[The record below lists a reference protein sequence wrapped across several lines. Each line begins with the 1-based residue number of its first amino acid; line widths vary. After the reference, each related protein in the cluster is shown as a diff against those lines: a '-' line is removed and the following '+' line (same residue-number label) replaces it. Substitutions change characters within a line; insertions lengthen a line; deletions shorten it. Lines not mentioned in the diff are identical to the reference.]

1 MSYTLGLLWIFLN
14 IKKIVLISNTLSI
27 YRYNAVKKKHLGVL
41 KNFWVITGHETIWW
55 IPQKSQ
61 GSEDNW

>member
-41 KNFWVITGHETIWW
+41 KNF
-55 IPQKSQ
+55 
-61 GSEDNW
+61 